1 MSFIAHRKELEA
13 DPFLDIAVL
22 AGGDSSERE
31 VSLASGRRVAWALE
45 QKGHGVAVFDPC
57 DGDLFG
63 INWNQFDACF
73 VALHGGAGEDGR
85 VQLQLE
91 ELAVPYTGSGPV
103 VSRLAISKSATK
115 DRLQQCAVPT
125 PAAYSF
131 RRDDDPAQIAA
142 KVRRLGFPVVVK
154 PDGQGSSLGV
164 TVAADEPQLQQAIE
178 TAGQFESYL
187 LAEKRIVG
195 REFTV
200 AVVDRQPLPALE
212 VSHDQ
217 STFDYD
223 GKTGSGNVEYRFSND
238 WAAETAQQLAV
249 RAADA
254 VGSRSLI
261 RVDLI
266 IDRGGQPWVLEVNT
280 VPGMTEHSLA
290 PMAAREAGFEMS
302 DFCDRLVR
310 LCLPEEEYQ
319 YAGRQLGQTK
329 TGKAPTWS
337 QTIRAAS

>member
-164 TVAADEPQLQQAIE
+164 T
-178 TAGQFESYL
+178 
-187 LAEKRIVG
+187 
-195 REFTV
+195 
-200 AVVDRQPLPALE
+200 
-212 VSHDQ
+212 
-217 STFDYD
+217 
-223 GKTGSGNVEYRFSND
+223 
-238 WAAETAQQLAV
+238 
-249 RAADA
+249 
-254 VGSRSLI
+254 
-261 RVDLI
+261 
-266 IDRGGQPWVLEVNT
+266 
-280 VPGMTEHSLA
+280 
-290 PMAAREAGFEMS
+290 
-302 DFCDRLVR
+302 
-310 LCLPEEEYQ
+310 
-319 YAGRQLGQTK
+319 
-329 TGKAPTWS
+329 
-337 QTIRAAS
+337 